1 MILAISVI
9 SPIKVLMFI
18 IVSITAVSA
27 TAVSNGYLRKQP
39 LPYFSS
45 SCGSALGNNWG
56 LVSKS
61 TSLANLI
68 GSCGLTRS
76 YRSNKVL

>member
-1 MILAISVI
+1 
-9 SPIKVLMFI
+9 MFI
-18 IVSITAVSA
+18 IVSITAMSA
-27 TAVSNGYLRKQP
+27 TAVNNRYLQKQP

-56 LVSKS
+56 LVNKS

-68 GSCGLTRS
+68 GSYSLTRS
-76 YRSNKVL
+76 YRSNK